1 MARIFHPTGSPV
13 ARERC
18 DDIVRRWLTPC
29 GKDSCFYMFETL
41 NDITDEQLADRCI
54 CGWGLDQSG
63 GDDNDLIWFEVH
75 DANRTMLIEAFAKL
89 RADFTKNV

>member
-1 MARIFHPTGSPV
+1 MAK
-13 ARERC
+13 
-18 DDIVRRWLTPC
+18 TPALYMLEML
-29 GKDSCFYMFETL
+29 KDL
-41 NDITDEQLADRCI
+41 TDEQLADRCI
-54 CGWGLDQSG
+54 CSWGLDQSG